1 MTNAN
6 RFVFFSFTAIEAQ
19 IKELQT
25 KRKEITTEAE
35 AQKGVGLLE
44 SGNYFDS
51 ELYETSGSKS
61 SKYEGYVTSIAPNDD
76 GDDDDDV
83 GGIPVQSSNGGPKRA
98 FNPVAHAM
106 KEIVQV
112 RRARDFNRLAFINPI
127 PFAERARLRSL
138 CGPQTTDDRRKGG
151 RVPPEA
157 TSLGHFA
164 RTSGSLCGRY
174 VCQSITLVCFFSIS
188 G

>member
-127 PFAERARLRSL
+127 PSLLQSEPDYDPFADHRRPTIGEKEDEYRQKRRRLVISPERVDPFADGTFVNRLL
-138 CGPQTTDDRRKGG
+138 
-151 RVPPEA
+151 
-157 TSLGHFA
+157 
-164 RTSGSLCGRY
+164 
-174 VCQSITLVCFFSIS
+174 
-188 G
+188 

>member
-1 MTNAN
+1 MPLKSVSKSRLT
-6 RFVFFSFTAIEAQ
+6 FFNFLSAIEAQ
-19 IKELQT
+19 IKDLQT
-25 KRKEITTEAE
+25 KRKEITSEAE

-83 GGIPVQSSNGGPKRA
+83 GMPMPSNNGQAKRA

-112 RRARDFNRLAFINPI
+112 SP
-127 PFAERARLRSL
+127 
-138 CGPQTTDDRRKGG
+138 K
-151 RVPPEA
+151 
-157 TSLGHFA
+157 
-164 RTSGSLCGRY
+164 
-174 VCQSITLVCFFSIS
+174 
-188 G
+188 

>member
-1 MTNAN
+1 MLASLVHVVKYN
-6 RFVFFSFTAIEAQ
+6 FLLSAIEAQ
-19 IKELQT
+19 IKDLQT

-51 ELYETSGSKS
+51 ELYETSGNKS

-83 GGIPVQSSNGGPKRA
+83 GMPMPSNNGQAKRG

-112 RRARDFNRLAFINPI
+112 SGNLELDYKFLLTDNNTLQSEPDYD
-127 PFAERARLRSL
+127 PFAEHRRPTVGEKEDEYRQKRRRLVIS
-138 CGPQTTDDRRKGG
+138 PE
-151 RVPPEA
+151 RVDP
-157 TSLGHFA
+157 FA
-164 RTSGSLCGRY
+164 DGTFRIRFL
-174 VCQSITLVCFFSIS
+174 F
-188 G
+188 

>member
-1 MTNAN
+1 M
-6 RFVFFSFTAIEAQ
+6 
-19 IKELQT
+19 
-25 KRKEITTEAE
+25 
-35 AQKGVGLLE
+35 GLLE

-83 GGIPVQSSNGGPKRA
+83 GMPMPSNNGQAKRA

-112 RRARDFNRLAFINPI
+112 SRQQSLDLNDLTNFLVIS
-127 PFAERARLRSL
+127 ERARLRPL
-138 CGPQTTDDRRKGG
+138 CGTQTTHGGREGG
-151 RVPPEA
+151 RVQAKAP
-157 TSLGHFA
+157 SLGYIA
-164 RTSGSLCGRY
+164 GASGSLCRRY
-174 VCQSITLVCFFSIS
+174 VSQTIRTCSIDCVH
-188 G
+188 

>member
-1 MTNAN
+1 M
-6 RFVFFSFTAIEAQ
+6 
-19 IKELQT
+19 
-25 KRKEITTEAE
+25 
-35 AQKGVGLLE
+35 GLLE

-112 RRARDFNRLAFINPI
+112 SVLFLLI
-127 PFAERARLRSL
+127 
-138 CGPQTTDDRRKGG
+138 
-151 RVPPEA
+151 
-157 TSLGHFA
+157 
-164 RTSGSLCGRY
+164 
-174 VCQSITLVCFFSIS
+174 ITIY
-188 G
+188 

>member
-1 MTNAN
+1 M
-6 RFVFFSFTAIEAQ
+6 
-19 IKELQT
+19 
-25 KRKEITTEAE
+25 
-35 AQKGVGLLE
+35 GLLE

-112 RRARDFNRLAFINPI
+112 RCCLHVPCHLNTNPFPSLQSEPDYD
-127 PFAERARLRSL
+127 PFADHRRPTIGEKEDEYRQKRRRLVISPERVD
-138 CGPQTTDDRRKGG
+138 P
-151 RVPPEA
+151 
-157 TSLGHFA
+157 FA
-164 RTSGSLCGRY
+164 DGTFHNQHLLLSTVVMPCLSY
-174 VCQSITLVCFFSIS
+174 WV
-188 G
+188 